1 MCLYFSF
8 YYNHVPTSTVRLSK
22 NLAVKLFV
30 SISLLDQFATLKTR
44 GKLGR
49 ITLQS
54 LLGLLLGTGEKIGQ
68 YLTGPSP
75 VLIPLTIAVVADE

>member
-1 MCLYFSF
+1 MCLYCSF

-49 ITLQS
+49 ITFAKTS
-54 LLGLLLGTGEKIGQ
+54 GSVTRDRGKIG
-68 YLTGPSP
+68 
-75 VLIPLTIAVVADE
+75 